1 MSYLIVHVQIIL
13 EFLYARV
20 YYQFFRK
27 LRLVDQFH
35 REIVCGDI
43 ERNVCVAS

>member
-13 EFLYARV
+13 EFLSVCV
-20 YYQFFRK
+20 YYQLFRK
-27 LRLVDQFH
+27 LRLVYQFQ
-35 REIVCGDI
+35 REVVCGDI